1 MADKSEIMA
10 YSPGDIKVAMN
21 VLNGLTT
28 TGVLAARSVVT
39 LATILESGKLM
50 EIDEEA
56 EKEDGGV

>member
-1 MADKSEIMA
+1 MACKTEMMA

-39 LATILESGKLM
+39 LATILESGRAI
-50 EIDEEA
+50 EIDEEV

>member
-1 MADKSEIMA
+1 MAGKTEMMA

-21 VLNGLTT
+21 VLTGLTT

-50 EIDEEA
+50 EIDEEV
-56 EKEDGGV
+56 EKEDGGI

>member
-1 MADKSEIMA
+1 MAGKTEMMA

-50 EIDEEA
+50 EINEEV
-56 EKEDGGV
+56 EKEDGGI

>member
-1 MADKSEIMA
+1 MSGKTEMMA

-50 EIDEEA
+50 EIDEEV
-56 EKEDGGV
+56 EKEDGGI

>member
-1 MADKSEIMA
+1 MAGKTEMMAD
-10 YSPGDIKVAMN
+10 SPGDIKVAMN

-50 EIDEEA
+50 EIDEEV
-56 EKEDGGV
+56 EKEDGGI

>member
-1 MADKSEIMA
+1 MAGKTEMMA

-39 LATILESGKLM
+39 LATILESGKLR
-50 EIDEEA
+50 EIEEEV
-56 EKEDGGV
+56 EKEDGGI

>member
-1 MADKSEIMA
+1 MAGKTEMMA

-50 EIDEEA
+50 EIEEEV
-56 EKEDGGV
+56 EKEDGGI

>member
-1 MADKSEIMA
+1 MADKTEIMA
-10 YSPGDIKVAMN
+10 YTPGDIKVAMN

-50 EIDEEA
+50 EIDEEV
-56 EKEDGGV
+56 EKEDGGI

>member
-1 MADKSEIMA
+1 MAGKTEMMA

-39 LATILESGKLM
+39 LATLLESGKLM
-50 EIDEEA
+50 EIDEEV
-56 EKEDGGV
+56 EKEDGGI

>member
-10 YSPGDIKVAMN
+10 YNPGDIKVAMN

-50 EIDEEA
+50 EIEEE
-56 EKEDGGV
+56 EKEDGGI

>member
-1 MADKSEIMA
+1 MAGKTEMMA
-10 YSPGDIKVAMN
+10 YSPGDINVAMN

-50 EIDEEA
+50 EIDEEV
-56 EKEDGGV
+56 EKEDGGI